1 MLRSA
6 QHDKL
11 LMCRIKTEKNMGIE
25 KLIRKELL
33 SFGGYSAAASPEV
46 LDGKIE
52 VAAKDMVKIDAN
64 ENPYGCSPR
73 VGKALAHYPQF
84 NIYPD
89 DGQEK
94 LRQLLAGYAGVD
106 AKYIVAGNGSNQLI
120 DLLVRLLVNPGDEI
134 INCTPT
140 FGIYSFSAKL
150 CNATLVEIP
159 RDDNFNIDIAK
170 VKAAITKKT
179 KLIFVTNP
187 NNPTGNLT
195 PQKDIIELLETG
207 APIVVD
213 EAYYEFS
220 RQTILPLS
228 VKYENLIVLRTFSKW
243 AGLAGLRI
251 GYGIFPETIA
261 DFILRIK
268 IPYNVNVA
276 AQVAVAESLKDI
288 DYLMASVQRLIDERQ
303 RLYTQLQ
310 KISWLTVYPSQ
321 SNFILCRIKNIDA
334 KDLHKK
340 LQMKGILVRYFDQP
354 SIKDCIRFSVGKPE
368 HTDALIKTLREIG
381 G

>member
-1 MLRSA
+1 
-6 QHDKL
+6 
-11 LMCRIKTEKNMGIE
+11 MGIE

-120 DLLVRLLVNPGDEI
+120 DLLVRLLINPGDEI

-159 RDDNFNIDIAK
+159 RDENFNIDITK

-213 EAYYEFS
+213 EAYS
-220 RQTILPLS
+220 DH
-228 VKYENLIVLRTFSKW
+228 N
-243 AGLAGLRI
+243 
-251 GYGIFPETIA
+251 
-261 DFILRIK
+261 
-268 IPYNVNVA
+268 
-276 AQVAVAESLKDI
+276 AVD
-288 DYLMASVQRLIDERQ
+288 R
-303 RLYTQLQ
+303 
-310 KISWLTVYPSQ
+310 
-321 SNFILCRIKNIDA
+321 
-334 KDLHKK
+334 
-340 LQMKGILVRYFDQP
+340 
-354 SIKDCIRFSVGKPE
+354 
-368 HTDALIKTLREIG
+368 
-381 G
+381 

>member
-1 MLRSA
+1 
-6 QHDKL
+6 
-11 LMCRIKTEKNMGIE
+11 MGME

-46 LDGKIE
+46 LEGKIE
-52 VAAKDMVKIDAN
+52 VAAKDMIKIDAN

-73 VGKALAHYPQF
+73 VNKALAKYPQF

-94 LRQLLAGYAGVD
+94 LRGLIAGYAGTD
-106 AKYIVAGNGSNQLI
+106 IKYIVCGNGSNQLI
-120 DLLVRLLVNPGDEI
+120 DLLIRLLVNPGDEV

-140 FGIYSFSAKL
+140 FGIYSFSTKL
-150 CNATLVEIP
+150 CSGVLVDVP
-159 RDDNFNIDIAK
+159 RDEAFNINIAK
-170 VKAAITKKT
+170 VKAAITPKT

-195 PQKDIIELLETG
+195 PEKDIVELLETG
-207 APIVVD
+207 VPVVVD

-220 RQTILPLS
+220 RQTIMPFFT
-228 VKYENLIVLRTFSKW
+228 KYENLIILRTFSKW
-243 AGLAGLRI
+243 AGLAGLRV
-251 GYGIFPETIA
+251 GYGIFPEAIA

-276 AQVAVAESLKDI
+276 AQVAVAESLKDK
-288 DYLMASVQRLIDERQ
+288 DYLLSSVQKLVDERQ
-303 RLYTQLQ
+303 RLTDKLQ

-321 SNFILCRIKNIDA
+321 SNFIFCRVRNIDA
-334 KDLHKK
+334 QDLHKK
-340 LQMKGILVRYFDQP
+340 LQVKGILVRYFDQP
-354 SIKDCIRFSVGKPE
+354 RIKDCIRFSVGKPE

>member
-1 MLRSA
+1 
-6 QHDKL
+6 
-11 LMCRIKTEKNMGIE
+11 MGIE

-46 LDGKIE
+46 LEGKIE
-52 VAAKDMVKIDAN
+52 VAARDMIKIDAN

-73 VGKALAHYPQF
+73 VNKALARYPQF

-94 LRQLLAGYAGVD
+94 LRQSIAGYAGVD
-106 AKYIVAGNGSNQLI
+106 MKRVVAGNGSNQLI
-120 DLLVRLLVNPGDEI
+120 DLLLRLLVNPGDEV

-140 FGIYSFSAKL
+140 FGIYSFSTKL
-150 CNATLVEIP
+150 CNGVLVEIP
-159 RDDNFNIDIAK
+159 RDDNFNIDIVK
-170 VKAAITKKT
+170 VKAAINNKT

-195 PQKDIIELLETG
+195 PQEDIIELLDTG
-207 APIVVD
+207 VPVVVD

-220 RQTILPLS
+220 RRTIMPLIG
-228 VKYENLIVLRTFSKW
+228 KYENLIILRTFSKW
-243 AGLAGLRI
+243 AGLAGLRV
-251 GYGIFPETIA
+251 GYGVFPEAIA

-288 DYLMASVQRLIDERQ
+288 DYLMVSVQKLIDERE
-303 RLYTQLQ
+303 RLFAQLQ
-310 KISWLTVYPSQ
+310 KINWLKVYPTQ
-321 SNFILCRIKNIDA
+321 SNFIFCRVQNVNA
-334 KDLHKK
+334 KDLHKQ

-354 SIKDCIRFSVGKPE
+354 RIQDCIRFSVGKPE
-368 HTDALIKTLREIG
+368 HTDALIKTLRGIG

>member
-1 MLRSA
+1 
-6 QHDKL
+6 
-11 LMCRIKTEKNMGIE
+11 MGIE

-120 DLLVRLLVNPGDEI
+120 DLLVRLLINPGDEI

-159 RDDNFNIDIAK
+159 RDENFNIDITK

-220 RQTILPLS
+220 RQTIMPLIG
-228 VKYENLIVLRTFSKW
+228 KYENLIVLRTFSKW
-243 AGLAGLRI
+243 AGLAGLRV
-251 GYGIFPETIA
+251 GYGIFPEAIA

-321 SNFILCRIKNIDA
+321 SNFILCRIKNNDA
-334 KDLHKK
+334 RDLHKK

-354 SIKDCIRFSVGKPE
+354 RIKDCIRFSVGKPE
-368 HTDALIKTLREIG
+368 HTDVLIKTLREIG

>member
-1 MLRSA
+1 
-6 QHDKL
+6 
-11 LMCRIKTEKNMGIE
+11 MGIE

-46 LDGKIE
+46 LEGKIE

-73 VGKALAHYPQF
+73 VQKALSRYAQF

-94 LRQLLAGYAGVD
+94 LRQSVAGYAGVD
-106 AKYIVAGNGSNQLI
+106 MKRIVCGNGSNQLI
-120 DLLVRLLVNPGDEI
+120 DLLIRLLINPGDEI

-150 CNATLVEIP
+150 CNASLVEIP

-195 PQKDIIELLETG
+195 SQKDIIELLETG
-207 APIVVD
+207 APVVVD

-220 RQTILPLS
+220 RQTVMPLID
-228 VKYENLIVLRTFSKW
+228 KYENLIVLRTFSKW
-243 AGLAGLRI
+243 AGLAGLRV
-251 GYGIFPETIA
+251 GYGVFPPAIA

-276 AQVAVAESLKDI
+276 AQVAIAESLKDI
-288 DYLMASVQRLIDERQ
+288 DYLMASVQRLIDERD

-310 KISWLTVYPSQ
+310 KIRWLTVYSSQ
-321 SNFILCRIKNIDA
+321 SNFIFCRLKNVDA
-334 KDLHKK
+334 KGLHKQ

-354 SIKDCIRFSVGKPE
+354 RIKDCIRFSVGKPE

>member
-1 MLRSA
+1 
-6 QHDKL
+6 
-11 LMCRIKTEKNMGIE
+11 MGIE

-46 LDGKIE
+46 LESKIHI
-52 VAAKDMVKIDAN
+52 AAKDIIKIDAN

-73 VGKALAHYPQF
+73 VNKALASYPQF
-84 NIYPD
+84 KIYPD

-94 LRQLLAGYAGVD
+94 LRNMIAGYVGVD
-106 AKYIVAGNGSNQLI
+106 AKYIVCGNGSNQLI
-120 DLLVRLLVNPGDEI
+120 DLLIRLLVNPGDEI

-140 FGIYSFSAKL
+140 FGIYSFSTKL
-150 CNATLVEIP
+150 CNGVLVEVP
-159 RDDNFNIDIAK
+159 RDEAFNIDIAK

-179 KLIFVTNP
+179 KMIFVTNP

-195 PQKDIIELLETG
+195 PEKDIIELLETG
-207 APIVVD
+207 VPIVVD

-220 RQTILPLS
+220 RKTVIPLMS
-228 VKYENLIVLRTFSKW
+228 KYENLIVLRTFSKW
-243 AGLAGLRI
+243 AGLAGLRV
-251 GYGIFPETIA
+251 GYGIFPPAIA

-276 AQVAVAESLKDI
+276 AIAAVEESLKDV

-303 RLYTQLQ
+303 RLLAQLK
-310 KISWLTVYPSQ
+310 KITWLTVYPTQ

-334 KDLHKK
+334 ENLHKQ
-340 LQMKGILVRYFDQP
+340 LQLKGILVRYFDQP
-354 SIKDCIRFSVGKPE
+354 RIKDCIRFSVGKPE

>member
-1 MLRSA
+1 
-6 QHDKL
+6 
-11 LMCRIKTEKNMGIE
+11 MGME

-46 LDGKIE
+46 LEGKIE
-52 VAAKDMVKIDAN
+52 VAAKDMIKIDAN
-64 ENPYGCSPR
+64 ENPYGCSPH
-73 VGKALAHYPQF
+73 VNKALANYSQF

-94 LRQLLAGYAGVD
+94 LRNVLAGYAGVD

-120 DLLVRLLVNPGDEI
+120 DLLIRLLVNPGDEV

-140 FGIYSFSAKL
+140 FGIYSFSTKL
-150 CNATLVEIP
+150 CDGVLVDVP
-159 RDDNFNIDIAK
+159 RDEAFNINIAK
-170 VKAAITKKT
+170 VKAAITPKT

-195 PQKDIIELLETG
+195 SEKDIVELLETG
-207 APIVVD
+207 VPVIVD

-220 RQTILPLS
+220 RQTILPLFT
-228 VKYENLIVLRTFSKW
+228 KYENLIVLRTFSKW
-243 AGLAGLRI
+243 AGLAGLRV
-251 GYGIFPETIA
+251 GYGIFPESIA

-276 AQVAVAESLKDI
+276 AQVAVAESLKDK
-288 DYLMASVQRLIDERQ
+288 DYLLVSVQKLIDERE
-303 RLYTQLQ
+303 RMAAKLQ

-321 SNFILCRIKNIDA
+321 SNFLFCRVRNIDA
-334 KDLHKK
+334 QDLHKQ

-354 SIKDCIRFSVGKPE
+354 RIKDCIRFSVGKPE
-368 HTDALIKTLREIG
+368 HTDALIKTLRAIG

>member
-1 MLRSA
+1 
-6 QHDKL
+6 
-11 LMCRIKTEKNMGIE
+11 MGME

-46 LDGKIE
+46 LEGKIE
-52 VAAKDMVKIDAN
+52 VAAKDMIKIDAN

-73 VGKALAHYPQF
+73 VNKALAKYPQF

-94 LRQLLAGYAGVD
+94 LRGLIARYAD
-106 AKYIVAGNGSNQLI
+106 TDIKYIVCGNGSNQLI
-120 DLLVRLLVNPGDEI
+120 DLLIRLLVNPGDEV

-140 FGIYSFSAKL
+140 FGIYSFSTKL
-150 CNATLVEIP
+150 CNGVLVDVP
-159 RDDNFNIDIAK
+159 RDEAFNINIAK
-170 VKAAITKKT
+170 VKAAITPKT

-195 PQKDIIELLETG
+195 PEEDIVELLETG
-207 APIVVD
+207 VPVVVD

-220 RQTILPLS
+220 RRTIMPLFT
-228 VKYENLIVLRTFSKW
+228 KYENLIVLRTFSKW
-243 AGLAGLRI
+243 AGLAGLRV
-251 GYGIFPETIA
+251 GYGIFPEAIA

-276 AQVAVAESLKDI
+276 AQVAVAESLKDK
-288 DYLMASVQRLIDERQ
+288 DDLLASVQKLVNERQ
-303 RLYTQLQ
+303 RLKEKLQ
-310 KISWLTVYPSQ
+310 IIDWLTVYPSQ
-321 SNFILCRIKNIDA
+321 SNFIFCRVKNVDA
-334 KDLHKK
+334 QDLHKK

-354 SIKDCIRFSVGKPE
+354 RIKDCIRFSVGKPE

>member
-1 MLRSA
+1 
-6 QHDKL
+6 
-11 LMCRIKTEKNMGIE
+11 MGME

-46 LDGKIE
+46 LEGKIE
-52 VAAKDMVKIDAN
+52 VAAKDMIKIDAN

-73 VGKALAHYPQF
+73 VNKALAKYPQF

-94 LRQLLAGYAGVD
+94 LRGLIARYAD
-106 AKYIVAGNGSNQLI
+106 TDIKYIVCGNGSNQLI
-120 DLLVRLLVNPGDEI
+120 DLLIRLLVNPGDEV

-140 FGIYSFSAKL
+140 FGIYSFSTKL
-150 CNATLVEIP
+150 CNGVLVDVP
-159 RDDNFNIDIAK
+159 RDEAFNINIAK
-170 VKAAITKKT
+170 VKAAITPKT

-195 PQKDIIELLETG
+195 PEEDIVELLETG
-207 APIVVD
+207 VPVVVD

-220 RQTILPLS
+220 RQTIMPLFT
-228 VKYENLIVLRTFSKW
+228 KYENLIVLRTFSKW
-243 AGLAGLRI
+243 AGLAGLRV
-251 GYGIFPETIA
+251 GYGIFPEAIA

-276 AQVAVAESLKDI
+276 AQVAVAESLKDK
-288 DYLMASVQRLIDERQ
+288 DDLLASVQKLVNERQ
-303 RLYTQLQ
+303 RLKEKLQ
-310 KISWLTVYPSQ
+310 IIDWLTVYPSQ
-321 SNFILCRIKNIDA
+321 SNFIFCRVKNVDA
-334 KDLHKK
+334 QDLHKK

-354 SIKDCIRFSVGKPE
+354 RIKDCIRFSVGKPE

>member
-1 MLRSA
+1 VQENLR
-6 QHDKL
+6 
-11 LMCRIKTEKNMGIE
+11 TEKNMGME

-46 LDGKIE
+46 LEGKIE
-52 VAAKDMVKIDAN
+52 VAAKDMIKIDAN

-73 VGKALAHYPQF
+73 VNKALEKYPQF

-94 LRQLLAGYAGVD
+94 LRGLIAGYAGID

-120 DLLVRLLVNPGDEI
+120 DLLIRLLVNPGDEV

-140 FGIYSFSAKL
+140 FGIYSFSTRL
-150 CNATLVEIP
+150 CNGSLVDVP
-159 RDDNFNIDIAK
+159 RDEAFNIDITK
-170 VKAAITKKT
+170 VKAAITKIT

-195 PQKDIIELLETG
+195 PQKDIIELLDTG
-207 APIVVD
+207 APVVVD

-220 RQTILPLS
+220 RQTIMPLIG
-228 VKYENLIVLRTFSKW
+228 KYENLIVLRTFSKW
-243 AGLAGLRI
+243 AGLAGLRV
-251 GYGIFPETIA
+251 GYGIFPEAIA

-276 AQVAVAESLKDI
+276 AQVAVAESLQDK
-288 DYLMASVQRLIDERQ
+288 DYLLASVQKLIEERQ
-303 RLYTQLQ
+303 RLTDQLQ
-310 KISWLTVYPSQ
+310 KISWLTVYPSE
-321 SNFILCRIKNIDA
+321 SNFIFCRVQNMDA
-334 KDLHKK
+334 RDLHKQ

-354 SIKDCIRFSVGKPE
+354 RIRDCIRFSVGKPE

>member
-1 MLRSA
+1 
-6 QHDKL
+6 
-11 LMCRIKTEKNMGIE
+11 MGIE

-33 SFGGYSAAASPEV
+33 AFGGYSAAASPEV
-46 LDGKIE
+46 LEGKID
-52 VAAKDMVKIDAN
+52 VAAKDMIKIDAN

-73 VGKALAHYPQF
+73 VNKALARYPQF

-94 LRQLLAGYAGVD
+94 LRKLLAGYADVD
-106 AKYIVAGNGSNQLI
+106 AKYIAAGNGSNQLI
-120 DLLVRLLVNPGDEI
+120 DLLIRLLVNPGDEI

-140 FGIYSFSAKL
+140 FGIYSFSTKL
-150 CNATLVEIP
+150 CNGVLVEIP
-159 RDDNFNIDIAK
+159 RDETFNIDIAK
-170 VKAAITKKT
+170 VKSAITNKT

-207 APIVVD
+207 VPIVVD

-220 RQTILPLS
+220 RQTIVPLLG
-228 VKYENLIVLRTFSKW
+228 KYENLIILRTFSKW
-243 AGLAGLRI
+243 AGLAGLRV
-251 GYGIFPETIA
+251 GYGIFPEAIA

-276 AQVAVAESLKDI
+276 AIVAVGESLKDA
-288 DYLMASVQRLIDERQ
+288 DYLMTSVQKLIDERQ
-303 RLYTQLQ
+303 RLFTRLQ

-321 SNFILCRIKNIDA
+321 SNFILCRVKKIDA
-334 KDLHKK
+334 KELHKQ
-340 LQMKGILVRYFDQP
+340 LQMKGLLCPYFDQP
-354 SIKDCIRFSVGKPE
+354 RIKDCIRFSVGKPE
-368 HTDALIKTLREIG
+368 HTDALIKTLRGIG

>member
-1 MLRSA
+1 
-6 QHDKL
+6 
-11 LMCRIKTEKNMGIE
+11 MGIE

-46 LDGKIE
+46 LEGKIE
-52 VAAKDMVKIDAN
+52 VAAKDMIKIDAN

-73 VGKALAHYPQF
+73 VNKALAHYPQF

-94 LRQLLAGYAGVD
+94 LRKLISGYCGVD
-106 AKYIVAGNGSNQLI
+106 AKHIVCGNGSNQLI
-120 DLLVRLLVNPGDEI
+120 DLLIRLLVNPGDEI

-150 CNATLVEIP
+150 CVGTLVEIP
-159 RDDNFNIDIAK
+159 RDEAFNIDIAK

-179 KLIFVTNP
+179 KIIFVTNP

-195 PQKDIIELLETG
+195 PEKDIIELLETG
-207 APIVVD
+207 VPIVVD

-220 RQTILPLS
+220 RKTVVPMMS
-228 VKYENLIVLRTFSKW
+228 KYDNLIILRTFSKW
-243 AGLAGLRI
+243 AGLAGLRV
-251 GYGIFPETIA
+251 GYGLFPPEIA

-268 IPYNVNVA
+268 IPYNVNAA
-276 AQVAVAESLKDI
+276 AQIAVAESLQDV
-288 DYLMASVQRLIDERQ
+288 DYLMASVQKLIDERANLISEL
-303 RLYTQLQ
+303 R
-310 KISWLTVYPSQ
+310 KINWLTVYPTD
-321 SNFILCRIKNIDA
+321 SNFILCRVKTMDA
-334 KDLHKK
+334 TLLHKK
-340 LQMKGILVRYFDQP
+340 LQMKGILIRYFDQP
-354 SIKDCIRFSVGKPE
+354 RLKDCIRISVGKPE
-368 HTDALIKTLREIG
+368 HTTALIKTLREIG

>member
-1 MLRSA
+1 
-6 QHDKL
+6 
-11 LMCRIKTEKNMGIE
+11 MGIE

-46 LDGKIE
+46 LEGRID
-52 VAAKDMVKIDAN
+52 VAAKDMIKIDAN

-73 VGKALAHYPQF
+73 VNKALARYAQF

-94 LRQLLAGYAGVD
+94 LRKLLSGYASVD

-120 DLLVRLLVNPGDEI
+120 DLLIRLLVNPGDEI

-150 CNATLVEIP
+150 CNGVLVEVP
-159 RDDNFNIDIAK
+159 RDEAFNIDVAK
-170 VKAAITKKT
+170 VKAAITTKT

-195 PQKDIIELLETG
+195 PEKDLIELLDTG
-207 APIVVD
+207 VPIVVD

-220 RQTILPLS
+220 RKTVVPLMS
-228 VKYENLIVLRTFSKW
+228 KYENLIVLRTLSKW

-251 GYGIFPETIA
+251 GYGLFPPVIA

-276 AQVAVAESLKDI
+276 AIIAVEESLKDK

-303 RLYTQLQ
+303 RLLDQVQ
-310 KISWLTVYPSQ
+310 KINWLTVYPTQ
-321 SNFILCRIKNIDA
+321 SNFILCRIRNIDA
-334 KDLHKK
+334 GNLHKQ
-340 LQMKGILVRYFDQP
+340 LQLKGILVRYFDQP
-354 SIKDCIRFSVGKPE
+354 RIKDCIRFSVGKPE

>member
-1 MLRSA
+1 
-6 QHDKL
+6 
-11 LMCRIKTEKNMGIE
+11 MGIE

-33 SFGGYSAAASPEV
+33 AFGGYSAAASPEV
-46 LDGKIE
+46 LEGKID
-52 VAAKDMVKIDAN
+52 VAAKDMIKIDAN

-73 VGKALAHYPQF
+73 VNKALARYQQF

-94 LRQLLAGYAGVD
+94 LRKLLAGYAGVD
-106 AKYIVAGNGSNQLI
+106 AKYIAAGNGSNQLI
-120 DLLVRLLVNPGDEI
+120 DLLIRLLVNPGDEV

-140 FGIYSFSAKL
+140 FGIYSFSTKL
-150 CNATLVEIP
+150 CNGVLVEIP
-159 RDDNFNIDIAK
+159 RDETFNIDITK
-170 VKAAITKKT
+170 VKSAITNKT

-195 PQKDIIELLETG
+195 PQKDVIELLETCV
-207 APIVVD
+207 PVVVD

-220 RQTILPLS
+220 RQTMVPLLG
-228 VKYENLIVLRTFSKW
+228 KYENLIILRTFSKW
-243 AGLAGLRI
+243 AGLAGLRV
-251 GYGIFPETIA
+251 GYGIFPEAIA

-276 AQVAVAESLKDI
+276 AIAAVGESLKDA
-288 DYLMASVQRLIDERQ
+288 DYLMASVQKLIDERQ
-303 RLYTQLQ
+303 RLFTRLQ

-321 SNFILCRIKNIDA
+321 SNFILCRVKNIDA
-334 KDLHKK
+334 KELHKQ

-354 SIKDCIRFSVGKPE
+354 RIKDCIRFSVGKPE
-368 HTDALIKTLREIG
+368 HTEALIKTLREIG

>member
-1 MLRSA
+1 
-6 QHDKL
+6 
-11 LMCRIKTEKNMGIE
+11 MGIE

-46 LDGKIE
+46 LEGKIE
-52 VAAKDMVKIDAN
+52 VAARDMIKIDAN

-73 VGKALAHYPQF
+73 VNKALARYPQF

-94 LRQLLAGYAGVD
+94 LRQSIAGYAGVD
-106 AKYIVAGNGSNQLI
+106 MKRVVAGNGSNQLI
-120 DLLVRLLVNPGDEI
+120 DLLIRLLVNPGDEV

-140 FGIYSFSAKL
+140 FGIYSFSTKL
-150 CNATLVEIP
+150 CNGVLVEIP
-159 RDDNFNIDIAK
+159 RDDDFNIDILK
-170 VKAAITKKT
+170 VKASINKKT

-195 PQKDIIELLETG
+195 PQEDIIELLDTG
-207 APIVVD
+207 APVVVD

-220 RQTILPLS
+220 RRTIMPLIG
-228 VKYENLIVLRTFSKW
+228 KYENLIILRTFSKW
-243 AGLAGLRI
+243 AGLAGLRV
-251 GYGIFPETIA
+251 GYGVFPEAIA

-288 DYLMASVQRLIDERQ
+288 DYLMVSVQKLIDERE
-303 RLYTQLQ
+303 RLFAQLQ
-310 KISWLTVYPSQ
+310 KINWLKVYPTQ
-321 SNFILCRIKNIDA
+321 SNFIFCRVQNVNA
-334 KDLHKK
+334 KDLHKQ

-354 SIKDCIRFSVGKPE
+354 RIQDCIRFSVGKPE
-368 HTDALIKTLREIG
+368 HTDALIKTLRGIG